1 MKRKKKIDVV
11 ITAHAEGILA
21 HASLC
26 AFEAS
31 RIHVDEGAEIRFVLI
46 LDNASQETREVIA
59 RCPAVRSTDVII
71 EVEHG
76 DLGLSRNA
84 GITFSDADY
93 LCTLDA
99 DDLIGKRYFSSHL
112 EAAVRASSAVVLH
125 PEMIV
130 CFGKYNCFNWQFH
143 QPDEY
148 FDPHFMLT
156 TNCWA
161 SPSFS
166 DRSIYE
172 HVPYA
177 PCRTKETGFG
187 YEDWHW
193 NCETMA
199 SGYVH
204 ELAWGGVYFYRRKH
218 SMSMNAS
225 VTALKAVIPPSRLF
239 EDIGLKG
246 CIRK

>member
-1 MKRKKKIDVV
+1 MKRKKKVDVV

-31 RIHVDEGAEIRFVLI
+31 RLHVEDADIRFVLI
-46 LDNASQETREVIA
+46 LDSASQETRDVIA
-59 RCPAVRSTDVII
+59 RCPAVRSTDMII
-71 EVEHG
+71 QVEHG
-76 DLGLSRNA
+76 DLGLSRNT
-84 GITFSDADY
+84 GIQSSDADY
-93 LCTLDA
+93 LCILDA

-112 EAAVRASSAVVLH
+112 EAAGQATSAVVLH
-125 PEMIV
+125 PEIIV
-130 CFGKYNCFNWQFH
+130 CFGKYNSFNWQFH
-143 QPDEY
+143 QPAEY

-166 DRSIYE
+166 ERSIYE
-172 HVPYA
+172 DVPYS

-193 NCETMA
+193 NCETIA

-204 ELAWGGVYFYRRKH
+204 ELAWGSVYFYRRKH

-225 VTALKAVIPPSRLF
+225 ATELKAVIPPSRLF
-239 EDIGLKG
+239 ENIGLQGGMK
-246 CIRK
+246 K